1 MAVIKVADEV
11 WLAAALL
18 HRRYPDR
25 GDFSVSEI
33 VAQAEA
39 ANATGAG
46 SLRPGVQIH
55 AYLHCVANRRPNP
68 ARLRMLTETSRG
80 RRRLYRPGDD
90 CHPGRLSAASFPERE
105 ALPPAYRDLLD
116 WYHDDYLTQGAYSA
130 DEREMY
136 LREAVHAW
144 PVAADPILAL
154 AGCGREIWAD
164 EDADAYVRRLRE
176 GWE

>member
-11 WLAAALL
+11 WLAAASL

-25 GDFSVSEI
+25 EDFSVSEI
-33 VAQAEA
+33 VAQAA
-39 ANATGAG
+39 AENATGAG

-90 CHPGRLSAASFPERE
+90 CHPDRLSGASLPDRE
-105 ALPPAYRDLLD
+105 ALPPACRELLD
-116 WYHDDYLTQGAYSA
+116 WYQDDYLT
-130 DEREMY
+130 
-136 LREAVHAW
+136 REAHGAGEVELSMNEAASEW
-144 PVAADPILAL
+144 PVTDPILAL
-154 AGCGREIWAD
+154 EGSGREIWAD
-164 EDADAYVRRLRE
+164 EDADAYVSRLRE

>member
-11 WLAAALL
+11 WLAAASL
-18 HRRYPDR
+18 HRRHPDR
-25 GDFSVSEI
+25 EDFSVSEI

-39 ANATGAG
+39 ENATGAG

-55 AYLHCVANRRPNP
+55 AYQHCVANRRPNP

-90 CHPGRLSAASFPERE
+90 CHPDRLSGASLPDRE
-105 ALPPAYRDLLD
+105 ALPPACRELLD
-116 WYHDDYLTQGAYSA
+116 WYHDDYLTRETHGAG
-130 DEREMY
+130 E
-136 LREAVHAW
+136 EALSMNEAASEW
-144 PVAADPILAL
+144 PIADPILAL
-154 AGCGREIWAD
+154 AGSGREIWAD

>member
-11 WLAAALL
+11 WLATASL

-25 GDFSVSEI
+25 EDFSVSEI
-33 VAQAEA
+33 VAQARDE
-39 ANATGAG
+39 NVTGAG

-90 CHPGRLSAASFPERE
+90 CHPDRLSGASLPGRE
-105 ALPPAYRDLLD
+105 ALPPACRELLD
-116 WYHDDYLTQGAYSA
+116 WYHDDYLTRETYGAGELELS
-130 DEREMY
+130 MN
-136 LREAVHAW
+136 EAASAW
-144 PVAADPILAL
+144 PVADPILAL
-154 AGCGREIWAD
+154 KGSGREIWAD